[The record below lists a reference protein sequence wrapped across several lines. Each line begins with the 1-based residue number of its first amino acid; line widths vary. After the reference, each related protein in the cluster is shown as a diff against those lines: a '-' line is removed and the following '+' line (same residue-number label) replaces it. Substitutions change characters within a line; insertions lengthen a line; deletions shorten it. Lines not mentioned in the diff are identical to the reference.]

1 MELDRKNWAI
11 LEALQQDARLTLTE
25 LARRVALSV
34 PAITERVKRLE
45 EAGVIT
51 GYHADVAAHQVG
63 YGLSALIGI
72 NCAQPYKHRLLE
84 TLRAAP
90 EVLECSH
97 VTGSDSY
104 VMKVV
109 ARDTRHLEAFI
120 GRINHFGE
128 TRTSIVLSVPIPPRA
143 IQPSGTDG
151 VQIG

>member
-34 PAITERVKRLE
+34 PAVTERVKRLE

-51 GYHADVAAHQVG
+51 GYHADVAPQQVG

-72 NCAQPYKHRLLE
+72 NCAQPYKNRLLD

-90 EVLECSH
+90 EVLECCH

-104 VMKVV
+104 IIKVV
-109 ARDTRHLEAFI
+109 TRDTRHLEAFI

-143 IQPSGTDG
+143 IQPCVPDGT
-151 VQIG
+151 